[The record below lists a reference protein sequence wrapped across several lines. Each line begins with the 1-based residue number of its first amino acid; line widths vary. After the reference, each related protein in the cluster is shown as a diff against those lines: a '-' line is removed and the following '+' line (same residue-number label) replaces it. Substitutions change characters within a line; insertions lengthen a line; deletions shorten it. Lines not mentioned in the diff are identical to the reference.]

1 MSDHDSDFPPLGESA
16 LVHRTSHAR
25 DTTPR
30 TPPKGQR
37 NPSPRVALVS
47 RSQAEKS
54 SGSPRSD
61 SNSDSTRLLSSACS
75 RQANGAL
82 AQVLSPSVANA
93 HPAKDAVYSSKQ
105 QNSVSSMVPNLRA
118 GAIPPGNAT
127 FEISSQLNSEVPED
141 SILSLNQLVYVR
153 VKLASQSES
162 AVRFLDSLDFQKSF
176 FEQVTALT
184 CLKDKEF
191 LSSLHCAL
199 TKHSGPSIKH
209 IKGCYFTAGF
219 AFQNPSIKVNVPKL
233 ILDQQLEE
241 KSQFFSFKLPATS
254 YRRDRKPESTIMPA
268 KVQFALEKDFLL
280 ESFRLEFVIKI
291 PFIAPPNPIQE
302 AASLICQVLFLE
314 EYRHNSSSAELLQ
327 EQRRI
332 QSFCSYDDKVQLL
345 SKASIS
351 GRTITG
357 FFPLSLDDA
366 DSRDVPIAQRLVFGA
381 LFGIDPRVKQYE
393 RFSFSLP
400 ILSDLDQLRKRPAF
414 KSIVEGIRSNEAFAD
429 LIVIRPRRVR
439 KHVDSDSTLES
450 STSASDS
457 DIASSIQAVKRLEA
471 IQMLPRIPLLHT
483 PDFESEEFPALHQS
497 ESFKSQPVEL
507 IFPQITEVSEHLHG
521 ADPKPSSTNRIV
533 VFDDI
538 PCKFFAKGKCKLGDN
553 CTFSHSAAKSHENGV
568 AASKIGD
575 CIVQQNIIPNETKNK
590 PLLASADQKKP
601 AATTGRSGEATSA
614 QVAAAV
620 ADQALSPAPSAQ
632 EIDVAA
638 NKNGAH
644 TLEKSMIAE
653 ETNVPS
659 VQIESSNAYVAQ
671 FSDEAN
677 LASSMATRVF
687 VASPPSALLPRN
699 LEHEWHSSTE
709 DVFPFECRILSAI
722 AQSTSSPNFCLDKD
736 TLHSPRHLSKIN
748 IGSFHFMQSDY
759 GICFEKFWNTLHLED
774 ELKTSSA
781 ALENYR
787 CFYIHLGIGT
797 GMHPFAIHYAFR
809 NRASHLLQSSSKMLQ
824 SSSFL
829 AVSYIDSLKDTLSSS
844 SFVDSNILLTC
855 WPLEWSHFRIIIW
868 NGPALTWFVY
878 EPFPD
883 EDNQEIILAFE
894 GAGGGAHY
902 TLLSYWS
909 LSLFHSL
916 KLFLL
921 KHDQSHDSTLLSP
934 RKKYGFTLQVVA
946 PESFAIVNK
955 GISPEDSTQWPELNE
970 TFSVHKSLSAFHHH
984 FQLRTIPDIPSD
996 LIENPSVWP
1005 PLNSAERFAASLF
1018 PEPCKQSGRFHTC
1031 CGSAGNCRCGLSG
1044 SLDNIHGCGDSL
1056 CHWKSTEDPYHF
1068 SHDLTVHAFSDV
1080 LQKIQMALP
1089 RWIEHFN
1096 QAEKDNAILAYVITE
1111 RLMTIYCTLQHRY
1124 VSLDDE
1130 ESLFYMKSSLL
1141 SIRLIAREAIKLLES
1156 SQTVFPTP
1164 PLALLH
1170 YMIETIDMNAGFAA
1184 EQALDSIGSTQ
1195 SGDVPIISSNPRYTL
1210 ERDEEC
1216 SRALNFV
1223 KHIYSLAT
1231 RRLHSITQEG
1241 KLVAIEQLQGLHKQV
1256 ARIVDASNNLGH
1268 GLSSLSAKRSV
1279 CTRSVEEIF
1288 ETATIIATELSSLI
1302 SKISI
1307 TAFPKAPPPPKPG
1320 SHLCRKT
1327 QAVEIIDPMLLES
1340 LCRNIVDLLG
1350 TQPSFSKQSHSKSQQ
1365 SKSHSSLKSS
1375 NPFAPLA
1382 NLIGENEV
1390 DLEADAISGDEDVVA
1405 SAKDSSSDELD
1416 SNLQE
1421 QSSDCSS
1428 EDHEKEEG
1436 LTNERRALFGSTAS
1450 PFLAEAR
1457 NIHSKG
1463 NQDSFD
1469 SAAGD
1474 SVHSS
1479 DRDFVDDAS
1488 QKAKGTPHH
1497 ALFNAQSLR
1506 DAGLLSP
1513 TSIAVKGINIIY
1525 CPRGHAVNLPYKTP
1539 KDNER
1544 RKLSQIL
1551 CSTCLAVVKPS
1562 QQAYNCPC
1570 ASHIVCQLCVQASSS
1585 FPKPPDCKKCGQSLV
1600 HSPCTR
1606 KTCAT
1611 CDFVCN
1617 IRTELWI
1624 CENKSCRA
1632 AFCKGCIPPPDA
1644 SFKPGRVPP
1653 ATSSSSSLPPPSSS
1667 ASNSVSGKPAPML
1680 ATGRA

>member
-1 MSDHDSDFPPLGESA
+1 MSDHDSDFPSLGESA
-16 LVHRTSHAR
+16 LVHKISHTR
-25 DTTPR
+25 DATPR
-30 TPPKGQR
+30 TSPKGHR
-37 NPSPRVALVS
+37 NPSPKVALVS
-47 RSQAEKS
+47 QSQAEKS

-93 HPAKDAVYSSKQ
+93 HPAKDAVYSSNQ
-105 QNSVSSMVPNLRA
+105 QNSVSFMVPNLRA
-118 GAIPPGNAT
+118 GAIPSGNAT
-127 FEISSQLNSEVPED
+127 FENSSQLNSEVPED
-141 SILSLNQLVYVR
+141 SFISLNQLVYVR
-153 VKLASQSES
+153 VKLASQSET

-233 ILDQQLEE
+233 ILDQQFEQ
-241 KSQFFSFKLPATS
+241 KSQFFTFKLPATA
-254 YRRDRKPESTIMPA
+254 YKRDGKPESTIMPA
-268 KVQFALEKDFLL
+268 KVQFALEKEFLL

-314 EYRHNSSSAELLQ
+314 EYLHNSSSAELLQ
-327 EQRRI
+327 EQKRI

-381 LFGIDPRVKQYE
+381 LFGIDPRVKQHE
-393 RFSFSLP
+393 RFNFSLP

-414 KSIVEGIRSNEAFAD
+414 KSIVEGIRSNEAFTN

-457 DIASSIQAVKRLEA
+457 DIASSTQAAKRLEA

-497 ESFKSQPVEL
+497 ESFKSQPVK
-507 IFPQITEVSEHLHG
+507 FKVPQITDASEQFVFPG
-521 ADPKPSSTNRIV
+521 TDPKASSHSRRI

-538 PCKFFAKGKCKLGDN
+538 PCKFFSKGKCKLGDR
-553 CTFSHSAAKSHENGV
+553 CTFSHSAAFTRENDVV
-568 AASKIGD
+568 ASQNGD
-575 CIVQQNIIPNETKNK
+575 RIPKEITGK
-590 PLLASADQKKP
+590 PLLASADHKKLII
-601 AATTGRSGEATSA
+601 AATTGRSGEATSTL

-620 ADQALSPAPSAQ
+620 ADQPLVPAPPAQAEVADWSGEVHSALNMT
-632 EIDVAA
+632 A
-638 NKNGAH
+638 
-644 TLEKSMIAE
+644 
-653 ETNVPS
+653 
-659 VQIESSNAYVAQ
+659 
-671 FSDEAN
+671 
-677 LASSMATRVF
+677 RVF
-687 VASPPSALLPRN
+687 DQPLASPPSALLPRN
-699 LEHEWHSSTE
+699 LEHEWQISNE
-709 DVFPFECRILSAI
+709 DVLPFEYRILSAI
-722 AQSTSSPNFCLDKD
+722 AQSPSSPNFSLDKD
-736 TLHSPRHLSKIN
+736 TLHPPRHFSKIN

-759 GICFEKFWNTLHLED
+759 GICFETFWNTLHLED

-787 CFYIHLGIGT
+787 CFYIHLGIGS
-797 GMHPFAIHYAFR
+797 GIHPFAIHYAFR
-809 NRASHLLQSSSKMLQ
+809 NRASYLMQSTSKMLQ

-829 AVSYIDSLKDTLSSS
+829 AVSYIDSLKDTLSSN

-909 LSLFHSL
+909 LSLFQSL

-934 RKKYGFTLQVVA
+934 EKKYGFQLQIVA

-955 GISPEDSTQWPELNE
+955 GISSEDSTQWPELNE
-970 TFSVHKSLSAFHHH
+970 TFSVHNSLSAFHHH
-984 FQLRTIPDIPSD
+984 FQFRTIPDVPID
-996 LIENPSVWP
+996 LVGNPSVWP
-1005 PLNSAERFAASLF
+1005 PLNSIERFAASFF

-1031 CGSAGNCRCGLSG
+1031 CGSAGNCHCGLSG
-1044 SLDNIHGCGDSL
+1044 SLNIHGCGDSL

-1080 LQKIQMALP
+1080 LQRIQFALP
-1089 RWIEHFN
+1089 RWIDQFD
-1096 QAEKDNAILAYVITE
+1096 QTEKDKAILAYVITE

-1124 VSLDDE
+1124 VSFDDE
-1130 ESLFYMKSSLL
+1130 ESIFYMKSSLL
-1141 SIRLIAREAIKLLES
+1141 SIRLLAFEAIKLLES
-1156 SQTVFPTP
+1156 SQTDFPTP
-1164 PLALLH
+1164 PLALLR
-1170 YMIETIDMNAGFAA
+1170 YMIETIDMNAGIAA

-1241 KLVAIEQLQGLHKQV
+1241 KLVAIEQLHGLHKQV

-1279 CTRSVEEIF
+1279 CTRSLEEIF

-1320 SHLCRKT
+1320 SRLCRKT

-1365 SKSHSSLKSS
+1365 SKSYSSLPSS

-1382 NLIGENEV
+1382 NLIEDNEV
-1390 DLEADAISGDEDVVA
+1390 ALEAGAISGDEDVVV
-1405 SAKDSSSDELD
+1405 STKDPSSDDELD
-1416 SNLQE
+1416 SNQQG

-1428 EDHEKEEG
+1428 DDPEKEEG
-1436 LTNERRALFGSTAS
+1436 IINERRALFGSTAS

-1488 QKAKGTPHH
+1488 QKAKGTSHH

-1513 TSIAVKGINIIY
+1513 SSIAVKGINIIY

-1544 RKLSQIL
+1544 RKLSQII

-1585 FPKPPDCKKCGQSLV
+1585 FPKPPDCKKCNQSLV

-1644 SFKPGRVPP
+1644 SFNPGLVPP
-1653 ATSSSSSLPPPSSS
+1653 TTSSSSSSSLPSSSSS
-1667 ASNSVSGKPAPML
+1667 ASNFVPGKPAPML
-1680 ATGRA
+1680 ATRRA